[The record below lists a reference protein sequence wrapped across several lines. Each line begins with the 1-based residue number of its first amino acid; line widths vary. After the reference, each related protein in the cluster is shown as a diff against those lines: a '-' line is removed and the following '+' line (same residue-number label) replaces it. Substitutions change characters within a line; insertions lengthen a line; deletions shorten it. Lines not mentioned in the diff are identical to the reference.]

1 MLCAF
6 IFFFQQ
12 SLMTLTSTAEGERD
26 SVAGA
31 TLSDRILA
39 EGLSGFGDVIC
50 KKAIRDDRFKS

>member
-1 MLCAF
+1 
-6 IFFFQQ
+6 
-12 SLMTLTSTAEGERD
+12 MTLTSTAEGERD